1 MSEAIHQ
8 ENALVGNRIQITGNT
23 NDHPFEIG
31 QVLIV
36 TNWYDFE
43 PEDGE
48 FGVEAAEHMETEHWF
63 VRHADYIVIERSSII
78 TEDDSCG

>member
-1 MSEAIHQ
+1 MSNTVGQ
-8 ENALVGNRIQITGNT
+8 EHAQIGNRIQITGNT

-43 PEDGE
+43 STDGE
-48 FGVEAAEHMETEHWF
+48 YGVEAAEHLETEHWF
-63 VRHADYIVIERSSII
+63 VRHSDYIVVERSSIQ